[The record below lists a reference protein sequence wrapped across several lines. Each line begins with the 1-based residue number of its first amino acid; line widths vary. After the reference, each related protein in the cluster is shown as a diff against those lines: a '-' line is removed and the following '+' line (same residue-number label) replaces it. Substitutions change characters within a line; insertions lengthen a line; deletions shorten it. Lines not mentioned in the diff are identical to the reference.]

1 MIKRI
6 KEIETKFKV
15 VKDVGG
21 DGESLAKLTTR
32 TLENMITI
40 CETFESGFSS
50 EVWSQNMNSTLSEN
64 ELQSVMLVYSVF
76 KETLSKLN
84 EPEG

>member
-1 MIKRI
+1 MINKI
-6 KEIETKFKV
+6 KSIETKFKV

-40 CETFESGFSS
+40 CETFKEGFSS
-50 EVWSQNMNSTLSEN
+50 DVWSQNMNSTLSEE
-64 ELQSVMLVYSVF
+64 ELQMVMTVYSVF
-76 KETLSKLN
+76 KETLQKLN
-84 EPEG
+84 EPEE